1 MYNLTAG
8 VRFQLLAAHYVSQST
23 QPENN
28 LWPHNLPAV
37 RCAANLLRTPPRGF
51 ARRMNRSAVVT
62 VGERP

>member
-37 RCAANLLRTPPRGF
+37 RCAANLLRTPPRLCASNEPECGGDL
-51 ARRMNRSAVVT
+51 
-62 VGERP
+62 GERP